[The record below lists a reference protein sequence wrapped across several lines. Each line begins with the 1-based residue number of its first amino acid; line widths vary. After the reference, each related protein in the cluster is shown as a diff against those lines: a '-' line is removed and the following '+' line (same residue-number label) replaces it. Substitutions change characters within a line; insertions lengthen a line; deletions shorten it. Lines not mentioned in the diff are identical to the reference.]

1 MKRFK
6 GDKWMKYMTFNNS
19 CSYAGVANMLE
30 DFNIHIEDYE
40 LAIEMKVP
48 FIFKYDE
55 KWGRYISGSMLQ
67 EDKYF
72 NYYLQKLGLR
82 FIENEFNREDAL
94 IFLHNLNNKAM
105 LGLNINGMH
114 AVIYCGTENGKY
126 IFLNNRRED
135 SNEPK
140 YYKYDFSEL
149 RKKMN
154 QNVAIGYIEKDIGN
168 LRFDIKEEMEN
179 SILYLEKY
187 RSEVENFCTKGH
199 DVSSLKW
206 AMNSLFRA
214 LFLDVYSMMDII
226 GETEL
231 VISIAKVRLD
241 YLNAMNLNKAL
252 NLSEYISLS
261 ELNKIIDRYRE
272 IIELEISNSSYN
284 DGYNLNNHIN
294 L

>member
-1 MKRFK
+1 
-6 GDKWMKYMTFNNS
+6 MKYMTFNNS

-30 DFNIHIEDYE
+30 DFNINIEDYE
-40 LAIEMKVP
+40 LAIRMRVP

-67 EDKYF
+67 EHKYF

-82 FIENEFNREDAL
+82 FIENEFSREDAL
-94 IFLHNLNNKAM
+94 VFLHNLNNKAM

-114 AVIYCGTENGKY
+114 ALIYSGIENGKY
-126 IFLNNRRED
+126 TFLNNRREA

-149 RKKMN
+149 REKMT
-154 QNVAIGYIEKDIGN
+154 QNVVIGYIEKGIGN

-187 RSEVENFCTKGH
+187 RSEVENFCTKGQ